1 VGLDLRSFCVMVA
14 SREILKMKRARF
26 GIFLSGLMLLLAATQ
41 LVSAQTS
48 KMFDV
53 IQYGATG
60 DGVTSDT
67 KGITAAIEASASA
80 GGGTVYIPAGIYV
93 SGTIHLKSNVT
104 LWLASG
110 ATLLGTKDI
119 SAYQSV
125 APGGS
130 GQDWYDALIVAKDVH
145 DVAVIGPGVIDG
157 NHVSNPKGEEHIR
170 GPHGLLFF
178 NAENVTIRDVTI
190 RNAGNYSLI
199 LRHAEGV
206 TIDGLK
212 THGGWDGINMHDV
225 RDATISNC
233 RLSTGDD
240 SLAGAY
246 WENVTVSNCILNAA
260 ANGIR
265 VGGRNVLISDTIIY
279 GPAKTASG
287 TSLRNVTEAGFQILP
302 NGSGA
307 GNKYAAPGPVDN
319 MILSNITM
327 INTGT
332 PIYVAYS
339 ADAPYSARNLG
350 VGRIVVNNL
359 TALEAGRTPVYISA
373 PKDNPARSIIL
384 TNVRITFAGGE
395 TPAQSEGQGFSPY
408 SILNSYGIF
417 VRNVESVELHDVR
430 VGSTLPDFRPAFFG
444 ENVGLLELDRF
455 QAERAS
461 EGSPSIEAAGIR
473 RLVVDGKQA
482 AVAKA
487 NVSALKMP
495 QSFVTAGD
503 PFTITETVQNLGAE
517 GLAEVPLQ
525 VGTQTVPRSV
535 WLEFGEKTDIT
546 FTNLQYATA
555 GEVPLRAGQLGK
567 VLPVVPKNPAQPVHA
582 PFKTFHNVTSVFD
595 QSKNSFYI
603 RADGDSTVMHYGD
616 QYGSI
621 YLDEGLAPN
630 GTVVVKVDNPDLRSN
645 WPGISGIIVRDK
657 IDQPSKLGTYVI
669 LGSSP
674 AAGTYLEWAGHDSGV
689 LNQHAEVEGFTI
701 WPHWLKLQRQGARFV
716 AFSSID
722 NVHWTQVGQCDVPN
736 ATEALDVGMFAFR
749 SSGRFTEFAVNAQ

>member
-1 VGLDLRSFCVMVA
+1 
-14 SREILKMKRARF
+14 MKRARA

-41 LVSAQTS
+41 SANAQTS
-48 KMFDV
+48 KSFDV
-53 IQYGATG
+53 TQYGAIG

-67 KGITAAIEASASA
+67 KAITAAIEASVTA
-80 GGGTVYIPAGIYV
+80 GGGTVYVPAGTYV
-93 SGTIHLKSNVT
+93 TGTIHLKSNVT

-145 DVAVIGPGVIDG
+145 DVAVVGLGVIDG
-157 NHVSNPKGEEHIR
+157 NHASNPKGEEHIR
-170 GPHGLLFF
+170 GPHALLFF
-178 NAENVTIRDVTI
+178 NAENVTVRDVTI

-206 TIDGLK
+206 TVDGLK
-212 THGGWDGINMHDV
+212 TLGGWDGINMHDV
-225 RDATISNC
+225 KNATISNC

-246 WENVTVSNCILNAA
+246 WENVTVSNCVLNAA

-302 NGSGA
+302 NGSGT

-327 INTGT
+327 VNTGT

-350 VGRIVVNNL
+350 VGRIIVNNL

-373 PKDNPARSIIL
+373 PKDNPAKSIIL

-395 TPAQSEGQGFSPY
+395 TPAHSEGQGFSPY
-408 SILNSYGIF
+408 SVLNSYGVF
-417 VRNVESVELHDVR
+417 VRNVENVELHDVR
-430 VGSTLPDFRPAFFG
+430 VGSTVPDLRPAFFG
-444 ENVGLLELDRF
+444 ENVGILELDRF
-455 QAERAS
+455 HAEHAS
-461 EGSPSIEAAGIR
+461 GGSPSIEAAGIG
-473 RLVVDGKQA
+473 RLVVDGKPA
-482 AVAKA
+482 AVAKV
-487 NVSALKMP
+487 NVIALKMP
-495 QSFVTAGD
+495 QSPVTAGD
-503 PFTITETVQNLGAE
+503 PFAITEAIQNLGAE

-525 VGTQTVPRSV
+525 IGAQTMPRSV
-535 WLEFGEKTDIT
+535 WLEAGEKTDIT
-546 FTNLQYATA
+546 LTNLQYDTA
-555 GEVPLRAGQLGK
+555 GEVPLRAGQLTK
-567 VLPVVPKNPAQPVHA
+567 VLSVVQKNPAQPVNA
-582 PFKTFHNVTSVFD
+582 PFKTFQNVTSAFD
-595 QSKNSFYI
+595 QSNNSFYI
-603 RADGDSTVMHYGD
+603 HADGDSTVMHYGD

-621 YLDEGLAPN
+621 YLNKGLPPN
-630 GTVVVKVDNPDLRSN
+630 STVVVKVDNPDLRSN

-657 IDQPSKLGTYVI
+657 IDQPGKPSAYVI

-674 AAGTYLEWAGHDSGV
+674 AAGTYLEWAAHDSGV
-689 LNQHAEVEGFTI
+689 LNQHTEAEGFTI
-701 WPHWLKLQRQGARFV
+701 WPHWLKLQRQGTRFI
-716 AFSSID
+716 ASSSTD

-736 ATEALDVGMFAFR
+736 ATGALDVGMFAFR

>member
-1 VGLDLRSFCVMVA
+1 
-14 SREILKMKRARF
+14 MKRVRL
-26 GIFLSGLMLLLAATQ
+26 GIFLSGLMFLLPAAQLAI
-41 LVSAQTS
+41 AQTS
-48 KMFDV
+48 KSFDV
-53 IQYGATG
+53 TQYGAIG
-60 DGVTSDT
+60 DGVSSDT

-80 GGGTVYIPAGIYV
+80 GGGTVYVPAGTYLT
-93 SGTIHLKSNVT
+93 GTIHLKSNVT
-104 LWLASG
+104 LSLASG

-145 DVAVIGPGVIDG
+145 DVAVVGPGVIDG
-157 NHVSNPKGEEHIR
+157 NRVSNPKGEEHIR
-170 GPHGLLFF
+170 GPHALLFF
-178 NAENVTIRDVTI
+178 NAENVTVRDVTI
-190 RNAGNYSLI
+190 RNSGNYSLI

-212 THGGWDGINMHDV
+212 TLGGWDGINMHDV
-225 RDATISNC
+225 KNATISNC

-279 GPAKTASG
+279 GPAKAASG

-302 NGSGA
+302 NGSGT

-319 MILSNITM
+319 MVLSNITM

-350 VGRIVVNNL
+350 VGRIIVNNL
-359 TALEAGRTPVYISA
+359 TALEAGRTPIYISA
-373 PKDNPARSIIL
+373 PKDNPAKSIIL

-395 TPAQSEGQGFSPY
+395 TPAYSEGQGFSPY
-408 SILNSYGIF
+408 SILNSYGVF

-430 VGSTLPDFRPAFFG
+430 VGSTAPDFRPAFFG

-455 QAERAS
+455 HAERAPS
-461 EGSPSIEAAGIR
+461 GSPSIEAAGIG
-473 RLVVDGKQA
+473 RLVIDGKQA
-482 AVAKA
+482 AVAKI
-487 NVSALKMP
+487 NVTAIKMP
-495 QSFVTAGD
+495 QAPVTAGD

-517 GLAEVPLQ
+517 GLAEIPLQ
-525 VGTQTVPRSV
+525 IGTQTVPRSV
-535 WLEFGEKTDIT
+535 WLDSGEETDIT
-546 FTNLQYATA
+546 FTNLQYAEA
-555 GEVPLRAGQLGK
+555 GEAPLRAGQLSK
-567 VLPVVPKNPAQPVHA
+567 VLPIVQKNPAQPVNE
-582 PFKTFHNVTSVFD
+582 PFKTFHNVTTSFD
-595 QSKNSFYI
+595 QFNNSFYI

-621 YLDEGLAPN
+621 YLNQGLPPN
-630 GTVVVKVDNPDLRSN
+630 STVVVKVDNPDLRSN
-645 WPGISGIIVRDK
+645 WPGISGIMVRDR
-657 IDQPSKLGTYVI
+657 IDQPGKPDAYVI

-674 AAGTYLEWAGHDSGV
+674 AAGTYLEWAGHGSGV
-689 LNQHAEVEGFTI
+689 LDKHAEAEGFTI
-701 WPHWLKLQRQGARFV
+701 WPHWLKLQRQGRRFI
-716 AFSSID
+716 ASSSTD
-722 NVHWTQVGQCDVPN
+722 NVHWTQVGQCDVPD
-736 ATEALDVGMFAFR
+736 ATGTLDVGMFAFR
-749 SSGRFTEFAVNAQ
+749 SSGRFTEFAVSAQ

>member
-1 VGLDLRSFCVMVA
+1 MNRVK
-14 SREILKMKRARF
+14 I
-26 GIFLSGLMLLLAATQ
+26 GIFLSGLMLLLPAAQ
-41 LVSAQTS
+41 LASAQTPKS
-48 KMFDV
+48 FDV
-53 IQYGATG
+53 TQYGATG
-60 DGVTSDT
+60 DGVTSAT

-80 GGGTVYIPAGIYV
+80 GGGTVYVPAGTYV
-93 SGTIHLKSNVT
+93 TGTIHLKSNVT
-104 LWLASG
+104 LWLSSG

-119 SAYQSV
+119 TAYQSV

-130 GQDWYDALIVAKDVH
+130 GRDWYDALIVAKDVH
-145 DVAVIGPGVIDG
+145 DVAVVGPGIIDG
-157 NHVSNPKGEEHIR
+157 NHVSNPNGEEHIR
-170 GPHGLLFF
+170 GPHALLFF
-178 NAENVTIRDVTI
+178 NTENVTVRDVTI

-212 THGGWDGINMHDV
+212 TLGGWDGINMHDV
-225 RDATISNC
+225 KNATISNC

-302 NGSGA
+302 NGSGN
-307 GNKYAAPGPVDN
+307 GNKYAAPSPVDN
-319 MILSNITM
+319 MVLSNITM

-350 VGRIVVNNL
+350 VGRIIVNNL
-359 TALEAGRTPVYISA
+359 TALQAGRTPIYISA
-373 PKDNPARSIIL
+373 PKDNPAKSIIL

-408 SILNSYGIF
+408 SVLNSYGVF

-430 VGSTLPDFRPAFFG
+430 VGSTVADFRPAFFG

-455 QAERAS
+455 HAERVPG
-461 EGSPSIEAAGIR
+461 GSPSIEAAGIG
-473 RLVVDGKQA
+473 RLVIDGKQA
-482 AVAKA
+482 AVAKVS
-487 NVSALKMP
+487 VSALKMP
-495 QSFVTAGD
+495 QAPVTAGD
-503 PFTITETVQNLGAE
+503 PFAITETIQNLGAE
-517 GLAEVPLQ
+517 GLAEIPLQ
-525 VGTQTVPRSV
+525 IGTQTVPRSV
-535 WLEFGEKTDIT
+535 WLDSGEKTDVT
-546 FTNLQYATA
+546 FTNLQYAEA
-555 GEVPLRAGQLGK
+555 GEAPLHAGQLSK
-567 VLPVVPKNPAQPVHA
+567 VLPVAQKNPAQPVSA
-582 PFKTFHNVTSVFD
+582 PFKTFHNVTFAFD
-595 QSKNSFYI
+595 QSNNSFYI
-603 RADGDSTVMHYGD
+603 RAEGDSTVMHYGD

-621 YLDEGLAPN
+621 YLNQALPPN
-630 GTVVVKVDNPDLRSN
+630 STVVVKVDNPDLRSN
-645 WPGISGIIVRDK
+645 WPGLSGIIVRDK
-657 IDQPSKLGTYVI
+657 IDQPGRPGAYVI

-689 LNQHAEVEGFTI
+689 LNQHAEAEGFTI
-701 WPHWLKLQRQGARFV
+701 WPHWLKLHRQGTRFI
-716 AFSSID
+716 ASSSTD
-722 NVHWTQVGQCDVPN
+722 NVHWTQVGQCDVPD
-736 ATEALDVGMFAFR
+736 ATGALDVGMFAFR
-749 SSGRFTEFAVNAQ
+749 SSNRFTEFAVSAQ